1 MRRST
6 STRHP
11 SRQGLRTA
19 PAQTTTI
26 SVPRRPT
33 KAGWGDLH
41 LDHRIPTFLEAVF
54 FEEEAGSSRRTRRLD
69 A

>member
-6 STRHP
+6 STTRET
-11 SRQGLRTA
+11 SRKVLRAA
-19 PAQTTTI
+19 PAPTTTI
-26 SVPRRPT
+26 HGPRRPA
-33 KAGWGDLH
+33 KPRWGDLH

-54 FEEEAGSSRRTRRLD
+54 FEEEAKTARRLD